1 MNLNL
6 SRVIGHST
14 VITEHHAKE
23 VCNETDFIDQ
33 VTNYLK
39 VQCQALWLVRFSS
52 GLNSPG

>member
-23 VCNETDFIDQ
+23 VCNETDFTVDIPTSLL
-33 VTNYLK
+33 VS
-39 VQCQALWLVRFSS
+39 ALSS
-52 GLNSPG
+52 GLRSLGLSPT